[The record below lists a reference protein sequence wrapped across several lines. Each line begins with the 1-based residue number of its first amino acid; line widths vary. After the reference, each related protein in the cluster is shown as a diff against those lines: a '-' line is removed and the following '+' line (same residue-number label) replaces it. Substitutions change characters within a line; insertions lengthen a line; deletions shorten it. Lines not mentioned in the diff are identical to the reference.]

1 MPLEAL
7 DVRFGDYKK
16 SGLLVLH
23 FGFDEEIDLSEGLLF
38 SNRALVVMLWIYACS
53 LHPTIWRVVGMMYD

>member
-23 FGFDEEIDLSEGLLF
+23 FEFDEEIDLSEGLLF
-38 SNRALVVMLWIYACS
+38 SNRALVVML
-53 LHPTIWRVVGMMYD
+53 